1 MKRKIICLMMSMILT
16 GSLSFSLTGCD
27 GENVGNIGSKVETD
41 SDGQGVNKKYDE
53 NSLVSLSGEKI
64 NLKDN
69 DKVVMCKT
77 SGFGFLKSSKWDE
90 ISNQDGIDGYSEDPE
105 AYYMMYMPEEQAKKM
120 KSIDKATMSKE
131 EISAIKKEA
140 YASEFYAFAIYRINE
155 DDEETAKDGEEL
167 VKDFKNNEK
176 IGEVGKDTFYFAYN
190 DTVPEEGFSD
200 SDKED
205 IKKMIDTIEEV
216 KKSIMIFPP
225 TDPMDDFKASMEEF
239 TTTDLDGNE
248 VNADIFKDYD
258 VTMVNVWATWCKYC
272 IQEMPDLEK
281 VYENLP
287 DKTNIIS
294 ICEDGDTEAEA
305 AKEILDKAGAK
316 FKALKSCDEISDNV
330 LEYVKGYPTTFFV
343 DKNGKVIG
351 KLQIGTPTDGGDN
364 AAAYKQLLEEVL
376 EEQTK

>member
-1 MKRKIICLMMSMILT
+1 M
-16 GSLSFSLTGCD
+16 
-27 GENVGNIGSKVETD
+27 
-41 SDGQGVNKKYDE
+41 
-53 NSLVSLSGEKI
+53 
-64 NLKDN
+64 
-69 DKVVMCKT
+69 
-77 SGFGFLKSSKWDE
+77 
-90 ISNQDGIDGYSEDPE
+90 
-105 AYYMMYMPEEQAKKM
+105 
-120 KSIDKATMSKE
+120 
-131 EISAIKKEA
+131 
-140 YASEFYAFAIYRINE
+140 
-155 DDEETAKDGEEL
+155 
-167 VKDFKNNEK
+167 
-176 IGEVGKDTFYFAYN
+176 YFAYN
-190 DTVPEEGFSD
+190 DSVPEEGFSD

-205 IKKMIDTIEEV
+205 IKKIIDTIEEV

-272 IQEMPDLEK
+272 IEEMPDLEK

-294 ICEDGDTEAEA
+294 ICEDGDSETDT
-305 AKEILDKAGAK
+305 AKEVLDKAGVK

-364 AAAYKQLLEEVL
+364 AAAYKELLEEVL